1 MKKAVRPDVSPFDKT
16 AGKANTTLQS
26 GGVSQQ
32 QRANTLKRVSTL
44 FGRAKTRLSLR
55 GFDGVFHS
63 QESERKLQER
73 ADDFDWESFAQKI
86 NNRAVNHRFACECNR
101 VLQRFVFL
109 PSNKAWYFWNL
120 LLLVPSLIEC
130 IVYPYYTAQGFP
142 EDPKDPMY
150 YILLGASIFFFL
162 DIFMNFF
169 VARKVEGDESDFIV
183 HIEKLGL
190 LYLKESFGVKLVV
203 LAPLGFVF
211 EPYNRSLKLLHLIKL
226 QRVESFF
233 KFFQPSFFGPIIR
246 NYYRIKLASVLRD
259 DSKKNNIIESNNF
272 IIERTRTRNYIN
284 SASILTAILATI
296 YFSSII
302 WYIITSEQAHGS
314 NIDGGDFVSYFGIDK
329 KDSQDR

>member
-1 MKKAVRPDVSPFDKT
+1 MREF
-16 AGKANTTLQS
+16 N
-26 GGVSQQ
+26 
-32 QRANTLKRVSTL
+32 
-44 FGRAKTRLSLR
+44 
-55 GFDGVFHS
+55 GVFHS
-63 QESERKLQER
+63 QESERRLQER
-73 ADDFDWESFAQKI
+73 AEDFDWDSFAQKI
-86 NNRAVNHRFACECNR
+86 NNRAVNHHFVCECNR

-109 PSNKAWYFWNL
+109 PSHKAWYFWNL
-120 LLLVPSLIEC
+120 ILLIPSLIEC

-150 YILLGASIFFFL
+150 YILLSASIFFFL

-190 LYLKESFGVKLVV
+190 MYLKERFGFKLVV
-203 LAPLGFVF
+203 LAPLGFIF
-211 EPYNRSLKLLHLIKL
+211 EKYNRNLKLLHLIKL
-226 QRVESFF
+226 LRVESFF

-246 NYYRIKLASVLRD
+246 NYYSNKLASVLRD

-302 WYIITSEQAHGS
+302 WFIITSEQAHGS
-314 NIDGGDFVSYFGIDK
+314 QVDGADFVSYFGIDK
-329 KDSQDR
+329 LDSLDR